1 MATKSGNDQ
10 GGKYFVGEGLDE
22 STHSGD
28 LLSSEKAIPVV
39 PVAKVLIQPVILS

>member
-10 GGKYFVGEGLDE
+10 GGKYFVSESLDE

-39 PVAKVLIQPVILS
+39 RVAKVLVQPVILS